1 MSYTCSSCDAEFG
14 SAAAISQHVGLHH
27 NTCAECDERFDDVDG
42 LRDHIHET
50 H

>member
-1 MSYTCSSCDAEFG
+1 MAYACSSCDAEFG

-27 NTCAECDERFDDVDG
+27 NTCAECDEQFDDVDG